1 MEKYKLKKSIL
12 VKDNKN
18 MGALVFSIDED
29 QVYQFVGDSS
39 LALILLSRESKK
51 EGISFVDMQK
61 ELVEISESFKNNK
74 FQNDCLVEFFDK
86 LQKLGLL
93 DPEG

>member
-39 LALILLSRESKK
+39 LALILLSREFKK
-51 EGISFVDMQK
+51 
-61 ELVEISESFKNNK
+61 
-74 FQNDCLVEFFDK
+74 
-86 LQKLGLL
+86 
-93 DPEG
+93 